1 MNKIHILLEKVKA
14 LINSNKYHE
23 DKQKIMNLYS
33 DLYSLESKLSMTL
46 IEKIDSS
53 IKELD
58 QKYNDLFELVNMYD
72 EIKYDLEKRIQ
83 KEMIEKLRKNNRKKA
98 K

>member
-1 MNKIHILLEKVKA
+1 MHILLEKVKT
-14 LINSNKYHE
+14 LINSNKYPE
-23 DKQKIMNLYS
+23 DKQKLMNLYS

-98 K
+98 KW

>member
-1 MNKIHILLEKVKA
+1 MNKIHILLEEVKTLA
-14 LINSNKYHE
+14 DSNRYLE
-23 DKQKIMNLYS
+23 DKQKLMNLYS
-33 DLYSLESKLSMTL
+33 DLCSLESKLSMVL

-83 KEMIEKLRKNNRKKA
+83 REMIEELRKNNRKKA

>member
-1 MNKIHILLEKVKA
+1 MHILFEELKILVD
-14 LINSNKYHE
+14 SNKYLE
-23 DKQKIMNLYS
+23 DKQKLMNLYS
-33 DLYSLESKLSMTL
+33 DLYSLESKLSITL

-53 IKELD
+53 IKKLD

-83 KEMIEKLRKNNRKKA
+83 REMVEELRKNNRKKA

>member
-1 MNKIHILLEKVKA
+1 
-14 LINSNKYHE
+14 
-23 DKQKIMNLYS
+23 MNLYS

-83 KEMIEKLRKNNRKKA
+83 REMIEELRKNNRKKA

>member
-1 MNKIHILLEKVKA
+1 MNKIHILLEEVKT
-14 LINSNKYHE
+14 LVNSNKYLE
-23 DKQKIMNLYS
+23 DKQKLLNLYA

-58 QKYNDLFELVNMYD
+58 QKYNDLDELVNMYD

-83 KEMIEKLRKNNRKKA
+83 REMIEELRKNNRKKA

>member
-1 MNKIHILLEKVKA
+1 MHILLEKVKT
-14 LINSNKYHE
+14 LINSNKYLE
-23 DKQKIMNLYS
+23 DKQKLMNLYS

-83 KEMIEKLRKNNRKKA
+83 KEMIEELRKNNRKKA

>member
-1 MNKIHILLEKVKA
+1 MHILLEKVKT
-14 LINSNKYHE
+14 LINSNKYPE
-23 DKQKIMNLYS
+23 DKQKLMNLYS

>member
-1 MNKIHILLEKVKA
+1 MNKIHILLDEVKT
-14 LINSNKYHE
+14 LVNNNKYLE
-23 DKQKIMNLYS
+23 DKQKLMNLYS
-33 DLYSLESKLSMTL
+33 DLYSIESKLSMTL

-83 KEMIEKLRKNNRKKA
+83 KEMIEELRKNNRG
-98 K
+98 